1 MFIRRTAPVKKRANF
16 GRKCESLNMI
26 VSHMWDR
33 RVSEFMPFTKVD
45 EKGRVVLPSELRTRM
60 DISPG
65 DEFIVDELGPDAL
78 VLKKVDLRAMI
89 EEIIEKAKG
98 VDLDR
103 LEEEIEEEANR
114 LARKKYQVLD

>member
-1 MFIRRTAPVKKRANF
+1 
-16 GRKCESLNMI
+16 
-26 VSHMWDR
+26 
-33 RVSEFMPFTKVD
+33 MPFTKVD
-45 EKGRVVLPSELRTRM
+45 EKGRVVLPSELRTKL

-89 EEIIEKAKG
+89 EDIIEKAKN

-103 LEEEIEEEANR
+103 LEAEIEEEAER
-114 LARKKYQVLD
+114 LARKKYKDLD

>member
-1 MFIRRTAPVKKRANF
+1 
-16 GRKCESLNMI
+16 
-26 VSHMWDR
+26 
-33 RVSEFMPFTKVD
+33 
-45 EKGRVVLPSELRTRM
+45 M

-65 DEFIVDELGPDAL
+65 DEFIVNELGPDAL

-89 EEIIEKAKG
+89 DEIIEKAKS

-114 LARKKYQVLD
+114 LARKKYPVLD

>member
-1 MFIRRTAPVKKRANF
+1 
-16 GRKCESLNMI
+16 
-26 VSHMWDR
+26 
-33 RVSEFMPFTKVD
+33 
-45 EKGRVVLPSELRTRM
+45 M

-89 EEIIEKAKG
+89 EDIIEKAKN

-103 LEEEIEEEANR
+103 LEAEIEEEADR
-114 LARKKYQVLD
+114 LARKKYKVLD

>member
-1 MFIRRTAPVKKRANF
+1 
-16 GRKCESLNMI
+16 
-26 VSHMWDR
+26 
-33 RVSEFMPFTKVD
+33 MPFTKVD
-45 EKGRVVLPSELRTRM
+45 EKGRVVLPRELRTRL

-65 DEFIVDELGPDAL
+65 DEFIVDELGPGTL

-89 EEIIEKAKG
+89 DEIIEKARS

-114 LARKKYQVLD
+114 LARKKYQVLDRYQFFIAVAVKI

>member
-1 MFIRRTAPVKKRANF
+1 
-16 GRKCESLNMI
+16 
-26 VSHMWDR
+26 
-33 RVSEFMPFTKVD
+33 MPFTKVD
-45 EKGRVVLPSELRTRM
+45 EKGRVVLHSELRTRM

-89 EEIIEKAKG
+89 DEIIEKAKG

-114 LARKKYQVLD
+114 LARKKYPVLD

>member
-1 MFIRRTAPVKKRANF
+1 MGCK
-16 GRKCESLNMI
+16 
-26 VSHMWDR
+26 
-33 RVSEFMPFTKVD
+33 SEFMPFTKVD
-45 EKGRVVLPSELRTRM
+45 EKGRVVLPSELRTKL
-60 DISPG
+60 DICPG

-78 VLKKVDLRAMI
+78 VLKRVDLRAMI
-89 EEIIEKAKG
+89 EDIIEKAKN

>member
-1 MFIRRTAPVKKRANF
+1 
-16 GRKCESLNMI
+16 
-26 VSHMWDR
+26 
-33 RVSEFMPFTKVD
+33 
-45 EKGRVVLPSELRTRM
+45 M

-65 DEFIVDELGPDAL
+65 DEFIVDELGPNAL
-78 VLKKVDLRAMI
+78 ILKKVDLRAMI
-89 EEIIEKAKG
+89 DEIIEKAKD

>member
-1 MFIRRTAPVKKRANF
+1 
-16 GRKCESLNMI
+16 
-26 VSHMWDR
+26 
-33 RVSEFMPFTKVD
+33 MPFTKVD

-65 DEFIVDELGPDAL
+65 DEFIYDELGPDAL

-114 LARKKYQVLD
+114 LARKKYPVLD

>member
-1 MFIRRTAPVKKRANF
+1 
-16 GRKCESLNMI
+16 
-26 VSHMWDR
+26 
-33 RVSEFMPFTKVD
+33 MPFTKVD
-45 EKGRVVLPSELRTRM
+45 EKGRVVLPRELRTRM

-65 DEFIVDELGPDAL
+65 DEFIVDELGPDAI

-89 EEIIEKAKG
+89 DEIIEKAKG

-114 LARKKYQVLD
+114 LARKK

>member
-1 MFIRRTAPVKKRANF
+1 MGCN
-16 GRKCESLNMI
+16 
-26 VSHMWDR
+26 
-33 RVSEFMPFTKVD
+33 SEFMPFTKVD
-45 EKGRVVLPSELRTRM
+45 GKGRVVLPRELRTRM

-65 DEFIVDELGPDAL
+65 DEFIVDELGPDAI

-89 EEIIEKAKG
+89 DEIIEKAKG

-114 LARKKYQVLD
+114 LARKK

>member
-1 MFIRRTAPVKKRANF
+1 M
-16 GRKCESLNMI
+16 S
-26 VSHMWDR
+26 VSHIWDA
-33 RVSEFMPFTKVD
+33 RVNEFMPFTKVD
-45 EKGRVVLPSELRTRM
+45 EKGRVVLPSELRNRM

-65 DEFIVDELGPDAL
+65 DEFIVDELGPNAL

-89 EEIIEKAKG
+89 DEIIEKAKG
-98 VDLDR
+98 VDLDL

>member
-1 MFIRRTAPVKKRANF
+1 
-16 GRKCESLNMI
+16 
-26 VSHMWDR
+26 
-33 RVSEFMPFTKVD
+33 MPFTKVD
-45 EKGRVVLPSELRTRM
+45 EKGRVVLPSELRTKL

-78 VLKKVDLRAMI
+78 VLKRVDLRAMI
-89 EEIIEKAKG
+89 EDIIEKAKN

>member
-1 MFIRRTAPVKKRANF
+1 
-16 GRKCESLNMI
+16 
-26 VSHMWDR
+26 
-33 RVSEFMPFTKVD
+33 MPFTKVD

-89 EEIIEKAKG
+89 DEIIEKAKS

-114 LARKKYQVLD
+114 LARKKYQILD

>member
-1 MFIRRTAPVKKRANF
+1 
-16 GRKCESLNMI
+16 MI
-26 VSHMWDR
+26 VSHIWDA
-33 RVSEFMPFTKVD
+33 RVNDLMPFTKVD
-45 EKGRVVLPSELRTRM
+45 EKGRVVLPSELRARL

-65 DEFIVDELGPDAL
+65 DEFIIDELGPNAL

-114 LARKKYQVLD
+114 LARKKYQILD

>member
-1 MFIRRTAPVKKRANF
+1 MGCK
-16 GRKCESLNMI
+16 
-26 VSHMWDR
+26 
-33 RVSEFMPFTKVD
+33 SEFMPFTKVD

-65 DEFIVDELGPDAL
+65 DEFIVDELGPDVL

-89 EEIIEKAKG
+89 DEIIEKAKG

-114 LARKKYQVLD
+114 LARKKYPVLD

>member
-1 MFIRRTAPVKKRANF
+1 MFNLQGNRICLL
-16 GRKCESLNMI
+16 GRIFRVMPGLI
-26 VSHMWDR
+26 WDR
-33 RVSEFMPFTKVD
+33 REFKHLLRQIKGHTVVGKKRCFWIWLLAKYAATK
-45 EKGRVVLPSELRTRM
+45 KGQMAEN
-60 DISPG
+60 
-65 DEFIVDELGPDAL
+65 AL

-114 LARKKYQVLD
+114 LARKK

>member
-1 MFIRRTAPVKKRANF
+1 
-16 GRKCESLNMI
+16 
-26 VSHMWDR
+26 
-33 RVSEFMPFTKVD
+33 MPFTKVD
-45 EKGRVVLPSELRTRM
+45 EKGRVVLPSELRTKL

-89 EEIIEKAKG
+89 EDIIEKAKN

>member
-1 MFIRRTAPVKKRANF
+1 MKKAGWFFPV
-16 GRKCESLNMI
+16 S
-26 VSHMWDR
+26 
-33 RVSEFMPFTKVD
+33 
-45 EKGRVVLPSELRTRM
+45 SELRTKL
-60 DISPG
+60 DICPG

-78 VLKKVDLRAMI
+78 VLKRVDLRAMI
-89 EEIIEKAKG
+89 EDIIEKAKN